1 MVACTPAPA
10 LAVTTLPESP
20 IAKPCG
26 DAVSIRLMPVEA
38 NEVFVALPEAVITR
52 LRDAGYEFYDWP
64 APPGVT
70 SPVVRLVAAYDMQVE
85 DADGLLVAA
94 RG

>member
-1 MVACTPAPA
+1 MLFRSLADGLNA
-10 LAVTTLPESP
+10 LPGVR
-20 IAKPCG
+20 
-26 DAVSIRLMPVEA
+26 VLMPVEA